1 MEKNDY
7 ILNNFDEYRN
17 NTLNLIWKYFNPKD
31 IQINYNYFY
40 NMILMLNYIDKAHS
54 LKAEIND
61 EYIFNVMQGNI
72 KPKEDEFDSDENN
85 NFDMMDLSHQLE
97 IIYGKDFLEN
107 LAKNNNMDI
116 NSENNDEDI
125 DMENNNEKNGNNNSK
140 SNEDEEIIL
149 DLPSSNDDNN

>member
-1 MEKNDY
+1 
-7 ILNNFDEYRN
+7 
-17 NTLNLIWKYFNPKD
+17 
-31 IQINYNYFY
+31 
-40 NMILMLNYIDKAHS
+40 
-54 LKAEIND
+54 
-61 EYIFNVMQGNI
+61 MQGNI

-107 LAKNNNMDI
+107 LGKNNNMDI